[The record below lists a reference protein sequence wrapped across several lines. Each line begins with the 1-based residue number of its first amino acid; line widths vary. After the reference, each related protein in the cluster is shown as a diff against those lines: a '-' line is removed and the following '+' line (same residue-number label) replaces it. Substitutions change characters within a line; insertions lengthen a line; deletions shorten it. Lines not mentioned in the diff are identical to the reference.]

1 MDTITSR
8 QNKIVREAASLLS
21 SAEERRQRGQ
31 FLCEGARLCEDA
43 ARSGVEILRCFFT
56 AQAQQKYARYLEP
69 VLAAAGESYLV
80 ADHVAPLLS
89 STKHPQGV
97 FCQCRWPQGLL
108 VGGPVGEAS
117 CAVLEDLQDPG
128 NLGTI
133 LRRRRLW
140 ESPRCTCWESAAT
153 PFPPKRCGRPWGR
166 RSGWGCGWSP
176 PGRSCVPSWK
186 PRGSCCLPLCRTAP
200 PCR

>member
-1 MDTITSR
+1 M
-8 QNKIVREAASLLS
+8 
-21 SAEERRQRGQ
+21 
-31 FLCEGARLCEDA
+31 
-43 ARSGVEILRCFFT
+43 EILRCFFT
-56 AQAQQKYARYLEP
+56 AQAQQKYVRYLEP

-133 LRRRRLW
+133 LRTAEALG
-140 ESPRCTCWESAAT
+140 SHPGVTCWESAAD
-153 PFPPKRCGRPWGR
+153 PLSPKALRASMGAAFRLGLWVEPSREKLCSQLEAQGFLLLASVPDSAALPVTQVDFSQGKYAVFIGTRAMACVRKPL
-166 RSGWGCGWSP
+166 
-176 PGRSCVPSWK
+176 PGA
-186 PRGSCCLPLCRTAP
+186 GG
-200 PCR
+200 